1 MRTPGFGDSDWT
13 RVISELRL
21 AGYRGAIDI
30 EGWHDPV
37 YRDDLEITGQVRA
50 LEYLKECRGGGL
62 YPTAHYVGIH
72 RTECQCS
79 LPDECAAHR
88 AQKREEVNDTCNEEA
103 WAACCSQRSARSQS
117 RRRRRLPAQSRCA
130 TIGASDVHL
139 RFFAG
144 GAEGD
149 AFASIV
155 YNGAVQAA
163 KDTGAQ
169 VDYVFSGWKAETM
182 VQQLREAVAA
192 KPDGIA
198 MMGHPGEAAIMPLA
212 EEASKAGIKMMYQ
225 NVPLP
230 GVVAKFGGG
239 YVGAQQDPQGTA
251 LGEEAVRRF
260 GLKSGDSVIVFG
272 PFDQQPERYVREGA
286 TADALEAAGLKVTR
300 IPSPTEWAADPNL
313 AISAVTAALT
323 NDPAVKAIIYP
334 GGQLLGNAAA
344 YMQAAGK
351 KPGEVVNIGF
361 DTSPQIVAGFK
372 DGWVQLTADQQPFLQ
387 GYMPILSLCQQVVY
401 GLAPINVDTGAG
413 FVTPDNYEAV
423 ADLATEGL
431 R

>member
-1 MRTPGFGDSDWT
+1 MTQGLKIKMTAVLLAAASVLALT
-13 RVISELRL
+13 ATANAETLR
-21 AGYRGAIDI
+21 DK
-30 EGWHDPV
+30 W
-37 YRDDLEITGQVRA
+37 
-50 LEYLKECRGGGL
+50 
-62 YPTAHYVGIH
+62 
-72 RTECQCS
+72 CS
-79 LPDECAAHR
+79 
-88 AQKREEVNDTCNEEA
+88 N
-103 WAACCSQRSARSQS
+103 
-117 RRRRRLPAQSRCA
+117 
-130 TIGASDVHL
+130 VHL

-163 KDTGAQ
+163 HDLGAN
-169 VDYVFSGWKAETM
+169 VEYLFSGWKAEAM
-182 VQQLREAVAA
+182 VQQLREAIAA
-192 KPDGIA
+192 HPDGIA

-212 EEASKAGIKMMYQ
+212 KQASEAGIKMMYQ

-230 GVVAKFGGG
+230 DVVAKYGGG
-239 YVGAQQDPQGTA
+239 YVGAQQAPQGKA

-260 GLKSGDSVIVFG
+260 GLKKGDVAIVLG

-286 TADALEAAGLKVTR
+286 TADALEAAGLKVIR

-313 AISAVTAALT
+313 AIPVITAALT
-323 NDPAVKAIIYP
+323 NQPDTKAIVYP
-334 GGQLLGNAAA
+334 GGQLLGNAPV

-351 KPGEVVNIGF
+351 KPGEIIQIGF
-361 DTSPQIVAGFK
+361 DTSPQIVQAFK

-413 FVTPDNYEAV
+413 FVNSDNYEAV
-423 ADLATEGL
+423 ANLATEGL

>member
-1 MRTPGFGDSDWT
+1 MNRRMLLSASAALAVTVFAVGSA
-13 RVISELRL
+13 SAEALR
-21 AGYRGAIDI
+21 DQ
-30 EGWHDPV
+30 WCKDV
-37 YRDDLEITGQVRA
+37 
-50 LEYLKECRGGGL
+50 
-62 YPTAHYVGIH
+62 
-72 RTECQCS
+72 
-79 LPDECAAHR
+79 
-88 AQKREEVNDTCNEEA
+88 
-103 WAACCSQRSARSQS
+103 
-117 RRRRRLPAQSRCA
+117 
-130 TIGASDVHL
+130 TI

-163 KDTGAQ
+163 HDTGAQ
-169 VDYVFSGWKAETM
+169 VDYVFSGWKAENM

-192 KPDGIA
+192 APDGIA
-198 MMGHPGEAAIMPLA
+198 MMGHPGESAIMPLA
-212 EEASKAGIKMMYQ
+212 EQAAKAGIKMMYQ

-239 YVGAQQDPQGTA
+239 YVGAQQAEQGKA
-251 LGEEAVRRF
+251 LGEEALRRF
-260 GLKSGDSVIVFG
+260 GLKSGDVTIVFG

-286 TADALEAAGLKVTR
+286 TADALEAAGLTVIR

-313 AISAVTAALT
+313 AIPVITAALT
-323 NDPAVKAIIYP
+323 NNPDTKAIIYP
-334 GGQLLGNAAA
+334 GGQLLGNAPV

-351 KPGEVVNIGF
+351 KPGEVVQIGF
-361 DTSPQIVAGFK
+361 DTSPQIVEAFK
-372 DGWVQLTADQQPFLQ
+372 EGWVQLTADQQPFLQ

-413 FVTPDNYEAV
+413 FVNADNYEAV
-423 ADLATEGL
+423 ANLATEGL